1 MDEGIFDKED
11 EKAIKEGEIEYNK
24 ELEEEEDKDSKFMES
39 VKDMVSEKIFKQIEE
54 ELEES
59 SGGWKFEIVDKP
71 MGQNQ
76 DHEDCEFW
84 VDQTTNG
91 GYSGDEFAGDCYFK
105 IGENKYL
112 RWNYAM

>member
-1 MDEGIFDKED
+1 MKEQVFSEED

-24 ELEEEEDKDSKFMES
+24 QLEEEGIKDSRFMES
-39 VKDMVSEKIFKQIEE
+39 VREMVSEKVFKQIEE

-59 SGGWKFEIVDKP
+59 SGGWGFEIVDKP
-71 MGQNQ
+71 LGSNQ
-76 DHEDCEFW
+76 EHEDCEFW
-84 VDQTTNG
+84 VNQTMNG